1 MSERRGRFITLEGG
15 DGAGKTTLA
24 RTLADTLRQRGREV
38 VVTREPGGSPGADDI
53 RKLIVEGPPDRWS
66 SLSEALLFSAARN
79 DHLERTIRP
88 ALARGAWVICDRY
101 LDSTVAYQVIGRGL
115 PETVFATLR
124 DLIGAE
130 APDLT
135 LVLDIDPAIGLH
147 RAAAR
152 GGPQGRYEAI
162 AEDFHARVRQ
172 GFLTIAANQPA
183 RCAVLDAAQTPQAL
197 AAAALAMVEQR
208 LS

>member
-1 MSERRGRFITLEGG
+1 MSAPRGRFITLEGG

-24 RTLADTLRQRGREV
+24 RSLAQALQAKGRDV
-38 VVTREPGGSPGADDI
+38 VVTREPGGSPGADEI

-101 LDSTVAYQVIGRGL
+101 LDSTIAYQVIGRGL
-115 PETVFATLR
+115 PETVFAALR

-135 LVLDIDPAIGLH
+135 LMLDIDPAIGLK

-162 AEDFHARVRQ
+162 EQGFHARVRQ
-172 GFLTIAANQPA
+172 GFLDIAAQNPQ
-183 RCAVLDAAQTPQAL
+183 RCAVLLADQAPESL
-197 AAAALAMVEQR
+197 AHAALAVVEQR
-208 LS
+208 LL

>member
-1 MSERRGRFITLEGG
+1 MSTPRGRFITLEGG

-24 RTLADTLRQRGREV
+24 RTLAETLRQRGREV
-38 VVTREPGGSPGADDI
+38 VVTREPGGSPGADEI

-101 LDSTVAYQVIGRGL
+101 LDSTIAYQVIGRGL
-115 PETVFATLR
+115 PETVFAALR

-135 LVLDIDPAIGLH
+135 LVLDIDPAIGLK

-162 AEDFHARVRQ
+162 AETFHTRVRQ
-172 GFLTIAANQPA
+172 GFLDIAAKNPQ
-183 RCAVLDAAQTPQAL
+183 RCVVFSADQAPESL
-197 AAAALAMVEQR
+197 AAAALAVVEQR

>member
-1 MSERRGRFITLEGG
+1 MSAPRGRFITLEGG

-24 RTLADTLRQRGREV
+24 RNLAADLRAKGRDV
-38 VVTREPGGSPGADDI
+38 VVTREPGGSPGADEI

-101 LDSTVAYQVIGRGL
+101 LDSTIAYQVIGRGL
-115 PETVFATLR
+115 PEAVFAALR
-124 DLIGAE
+124 DLIGAQS
-130 APDLT
+130 PDLT
-135 LVLDIDPAIGLH
+135 LVLDIDPAIGLK

-162 AEDFHARVRQ
+162 AEAFHARVRQ
-172 GFLTIAANQPA
+172 GFLDIAAQNPQ
-183 RCAVLDAAQTPQAL
+183 RCAVLPADQAPESL
-197 AAAALAMVEQR
+197 AHAALAVVEQR
-208 LS
+208 LL

>member
-1 MSERRGRFITLEGG
+1 MTSLRGRFITLEGG

-24 RTLADTLRQRGREV
+24 RSLAAALGAQRRDV
-38 VVTREPGGSPGADDI
+38 VVTREPGGSSGADEI

-101 LDSTVAYQVIGRGL
+101 LDSTIAYQVIGRGL
-115 PETVFATLR
+115 PETVFAALR

-135 LVLDIDPAIGLH
+135 LVLDIAPAIGLQ

-152 GGPQGRYEAI
+152 GGPQGRYESI
-162 AEDFHARVRQ
+162 AEAFHARVRQ
-172 GFLTIAANQPA
+172 GFLDIAAKEPQ
-183 RCAVLDAAQTPQAL
+183 RCAVLNADQAPESLAAGAL
-197 AAAALAMVEQR
+197 AVVEQR
-208 LS
+208 LL